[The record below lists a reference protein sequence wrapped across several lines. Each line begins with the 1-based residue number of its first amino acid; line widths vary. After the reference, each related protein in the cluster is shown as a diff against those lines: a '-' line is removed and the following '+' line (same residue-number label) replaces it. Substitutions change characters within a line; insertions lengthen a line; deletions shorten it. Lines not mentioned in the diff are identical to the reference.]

1 MAQKVSEAYRE
12 FFQCC
17 SENIEYFFFI
27 AFKMETQFVEL
38 SLHFFFLRNLHSV
51 FDPLVV
57 VSDT

>member
-38 SLHFFFLRNLHSV
+38 SLHFFF
-51 FDPLVV
+51 
-57 VSDT
+57 